1 VAGLARLFFGVKDSK
16 LATDEALLEI
26 AAELVPLGRCW
37 QWNQVLVE

>member
-1 VAGLARLFFGVKDSK
+1 VKDSK

-37 QWNQVLVE
+37 QWNQVLIE